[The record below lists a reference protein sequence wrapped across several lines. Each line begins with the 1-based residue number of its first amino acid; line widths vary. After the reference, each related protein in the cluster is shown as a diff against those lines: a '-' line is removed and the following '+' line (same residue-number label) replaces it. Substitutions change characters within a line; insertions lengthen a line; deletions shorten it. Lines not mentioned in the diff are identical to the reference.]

1 MRSRNEEKRQ
11 LGAWLLAGLS
21 APLAQFAC
29 GMSWQTVTLVALICL
44 PVCWLVSRVTVVTVK
59 WINIA
64 ELVWLACVLSALGRW
79 MSESWPSGNTFPAVP
94 LTLLALG
101 AVSAARG
108 PEQAARG
115 GSVVFWLTALLYSV
129 VVAAGLSQVEWEELT
144 EFNGRVDFRLAV
156 ILLLPAVTVFLQR
169 DKKGLP
175 LGSVMGVGAFAV
187 LVSILVTG
195 ALSLRIAQ
203 NVEKP
208 LHEWVAGLSLAG
220 TLQRFEAL
228 ASVALTMGWFA
239 LASYALCIAGTLT
252 DQIKEGCYGKGV
264 WFVAAAAG
272 ILMLAKVAF
281 SSEMIVIGSVLLWI
295 IVPLV
300 MSAMGKNKKFK
311 IHENNA

>member
-21 APLAQFAC
+21 APLAQFAG
-29 GMSWQTVTLVALICL
+29 GMSWQTVALSVSICL
-44 PVCWLVSRVTVVTVK
+44 PVCWMVSRVTVVTVK

-108 PEQAARG
+108 TEHAARG

-129 VVAAGLSQVEWEELT
+129 VAAAGLGKVEWEELA
-144 EFNGRVDFRLAV
+144 EFNGKVDFRLAV

-175 LGSVMGVGAFAV
+175 LGSVMGAGVFAV
-187 LVSILVTG
+187 LVSIMVTG

-239 LASYALCIAGTLT
+239 LVSYALCIAGALT
-252 DQIKEGCYGKGV
+252 EQIKETYYGKGV
-264 WFVAAAAG
+264 WCVAAAAG
-272 ILMLAKVAF
+272 IIMFTKVAF